1 MKKVVADKWV
11 AALRSGE
18 YDQGIGRL
26 RSHNDTY
33 CRLGVLCDISQHHEL
48 ETDVSKAGRSIRV
61 WLDGEE
67 LTK

>member
-1 MKKVVADKWV
+1 MKKDAADKWV

-33 CRLGVLCDISQHHEL
+33 CCLGDP
-48 ETDVSKAGRSIRV
+48 A
-61 WLDGEE
+61 
-67 LTK
+67 